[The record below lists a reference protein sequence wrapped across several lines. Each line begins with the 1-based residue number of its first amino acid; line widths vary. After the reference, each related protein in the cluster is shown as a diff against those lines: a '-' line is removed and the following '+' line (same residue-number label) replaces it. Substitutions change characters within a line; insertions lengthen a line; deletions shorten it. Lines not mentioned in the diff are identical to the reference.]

1 MLEAWRDAGY
11 STSSEL
17 YSKWADQRTIKGW
30 KDTELS
36 NNEITDLLNQYDKDE
51 AITNYIDKVLDGQ
64 AYFTYADRKEY
75 AKFDTGGYTGDFEGG
90 KLALLH

>member
-1 MLEAWRDAGY
+1 LH
-11 STSSEL
+11 
-17 YSKWADQRTIKGW
+17 
-30 KDTELS
+30 
-36 NNEITDLLNQYDKDE
+36 
-51 AITNYIDKVLDGQ
+51 GQ